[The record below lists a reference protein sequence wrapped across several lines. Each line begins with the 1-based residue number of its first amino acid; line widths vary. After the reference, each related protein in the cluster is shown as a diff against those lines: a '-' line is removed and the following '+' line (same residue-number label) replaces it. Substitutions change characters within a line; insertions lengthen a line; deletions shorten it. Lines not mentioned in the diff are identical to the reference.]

1 MSSQEPKVLPK
12 LSEDK
17 GITSERHIPEI
28 ISESV
33 GCQHDF
39 QLKGYEA
46 ECQKCGLGLFVR
58 SYQDYLDLT
67 KKMDVLDSK

>member
-1 MSSQEPKVLPK
+1 MSNQEPKVLPS

-17 GITSERHIPEI
+17 GIKSTRHIPETV
-28 ISESV
+28 SDSV
-33 GCQHDF
+33 GCKHDF

-58 SYQDYLDLT
+58 SYKDFLDLT
-67 KKMDVLDSK
+67 KKMDVLDS